1 MQSETEDGDALSLD
15 DSRGEAA
22 PCRTSSSTS
31 EAGSRETLANLFD
44 CTNKYTLII
53 FLYFHKLT
61 FASVKLENF
70 IHPLESLPLYITTDF
85 SLSSTNV
92 RTIRMN
98 TENLVT
104 HVTRSRPSVRRLNC
118 IEAASSSNIY
128 MM

>member
-1 MQSETEDGDALSLD
+1 MKSEAEDGDVM
-15 DSRGEAA
+15 SRDGGREAA
-22 PCRTSSSTS
+22 PCRTPSGPS
-31 EAGSRETLANLFD
+31 EGGSRETLANLLD
-44 CTNKYTLII
+44 CTNKNTLII

-70 IHPLESLPLYITTDF
+70 IHSLESPPLYITTDF

-92 RTIRMN
+92 QTITN

-104 HVTRSRPSVRRLNC
+104 RVAGSGPRVSTLDC

-128 MM
+128 TM